1 MDQENNE
8 MVLTTN
14 TLTGNSKIP
23 DYLTLKKK
31 ISSSLVALEH

>member
-14 TLTGNSKIP
+14 TLTEKSKIP
-23 DYLTLKKK
+23 DYLKKK
-31 ISSSLVALEH
+31 TSNS